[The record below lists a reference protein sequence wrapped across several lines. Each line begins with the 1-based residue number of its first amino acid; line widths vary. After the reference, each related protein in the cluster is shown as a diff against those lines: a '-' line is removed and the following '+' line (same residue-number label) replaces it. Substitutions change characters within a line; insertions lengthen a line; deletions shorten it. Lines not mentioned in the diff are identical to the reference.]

1 MLEAFVYETMP
12 VRIRFGVGS
21 SREHLVEE
29 LERLGVSRVLLIAS
43 HRDDALVDAL
53 TDRLGPRLAGTFRDV
68 RPHVPVEVALQARDA
83 SRAVQA
89 DCLVSVGGGSATGTA
104 KAVALDTRLPIIA
117 IPTTYAG
124 SEATPVW
131 GLTESGRKTTGRA
144 AFVKPRVILYDP
156 GLTVSLSP
164 AMTAASA
171 MNALAH
177 AVEGFYAPGANPVT
191 SLKAESAVQIIGQNL
206 KAVLDEPQRLETRSM
221 LLYGAFLAGAVFA
234 EAGSGLH
241 HKICHVLG
249 GAFNLPHAE
258 THTVLLP
265 QVMAYNQPA
274 MPAIAGRIAAALGH
288 HDAAQSLYSLVHDIG
303 APVALSQLGL
313 TRDQLEQAM
322 GLLTTETLPANPRPI
337 GPQSI
342 QTILEGAYEGRSPA

>member
-12 VRIRFGVGS
+12 VRIRFGAGS
-21 SREHLVEE
+21 SREHLIDE
-29 LERLGVSRVLLIAS
+29 LDRLGVSRVLLIAS
-43 HRDDALVDAL
+43 RRDDALVDSL
-53 TDRLGPRLAGTFRDV
+53 TDQLGSRLAGTFREV
-68 RPHVPVEVALQARDA
+68 KPHVPVEVALKARET
-83 SRAVQA
+83 SHAVQA

-104 KAVALDTRLPIIA
+104 KAIALDTRLPIIA

-144 AFVKPRVILYDP
+144 AIVKPRVILYDP
-156 GLTVSLSP
+156 DLTLSLSP

-177 AVEGFYAPGANPVT
+177 AVEAFYAPGANPVT
-191 SLKAESAVQIIGQNL
+191 SLKAEAAVKIIGHNL
-206 KAVLDEPQRLETRSM
+206 KAVVDEPQRLETRSM
-221 LLYGAFLAGAVFA
+221 LLYGAFLAGEVFA

-288 HDAAQSLYSLVHDIG
+288 QDAAQSLYSLVQDIG

-313 TRDQLEQAM
+313 TREQLEQAIR
-322 GLLTTETLPANPRPI
+322 LLDAEMLPANPRPI
-337 GPQSI
+337 GPQAI